1 MLLKYRGLGRKSSNY
16 IQTKLQ
22 YQKNGFYLKSSHFQM
37 LTAQPEE
44 RKERQTK
51 QNQNMIKQ
59 NISKESLRKKVHEDL
74 FYKKFCILAYNI
86 KETLPYLKN

>member
-1 MLLKYRGLGRKSSNY
+1 
-16 IQTKLQ
+16 
-22 YQKNGFYLKSSHFQM
+22 M

-44 RKERQTK
+44 WKERQTK